1 MLTAVI
7 MLAYCSA
14 CVSNSGMI
22 YDIKADSGNQFS
34 LMKQEYKGEF
44 DRYFVDISTETSLFL
59 LIIA

>member
-1 MLTAVI
+1 

-22 YDIKADSGNQFS
+22 YDIEADSGNQFS

-44 DRYFVDISTETSLFL
+44 DHYFADISTETFL
-59 LIIA
+59 KLIIA

>member
-1 MLTAVI
+1 